1 MSANP
6 SPKVSFKK
14 AGRDSSPGRHLDC
27 RRMLVGPWCNQPE
40 EYPGYNGLVGWAGAA
55 CSRSGRLMVS
65 FTSGY
70 WHGSLPCTDEMLEDP
85 YFKELFTTRRA
96 RFGGLVDLRA
106 PRGGRAHLM
115 VSDDQGKTWSGPET
129 LVDTECDDRHPCLLE
144 LDDGTLLCTLFTA
157 RMRHP
162 SERSACQG
170 SPRKNSMYVL
180 YAKYMLSSDGGK
192 SWTEPMVA
200 DDVDDPVQGCT
211 SPAIQLSDGS
221 VLWLIPGR
229 HDPAAPDRPG
239 TGVYRSSDRGKTF
252 ERISFISTDHDLHEP
267 TVAELPDGRLVTLA
281 RRQGDIC
288 FSDDGGRTWS
298 EPVTFGTEMFDP
310 KLLMLPNDVLACFH
324 GSYQALGLRVI
335 LSKDGGMTWHG
346 PDDCYGYAV
355 DPKVYGYSGAT
366 LLPDG
371 TVYVVYNHTG
381 GHYAADARTAALWG
395 LRVRVNDTAD
405 GIEVLPAPGSP
416 AAEGRST
423 TGLAYIDNR
432 SEDPELG
439 EQE

>member
-1 MSANP
+1 
-6 SPKVSFKK
+6 
-14 AGRDSSPGRHLDC
+14 
-27 RRMLVGPWCNQPE
+27 
-40 EYPGYNGLVGWAGAA
+40 
-55 CSRSGRLMVS
+55 
-65 FTSGY
+65 
-70 WHGSLPCTDEMLEDP
+70 
-85 YFKELFTTRRA
+85 
-96 RFGGLVDLRA
+96 
-106 PRGGRAHLM
+106 
-115 VSDDQGKTWSGPET
+115 
-129 LVDTECDDRHPCLLE
+129 
-144 LDDGTLLCTLFTA
+144 
-157 RMRHP
+157 MRHP
-162 SERSACQG
+162 SERSACQAP
-170 SPRKNSMYVL
+170 PRKNSMYVL

-192 SWTEPMVA
+192 TWTEPMVA

-298 EPVTFGTEMFDP
+298 EPVTFGAEMFDP
-310 KLLMLPNDVLACFH
+310 KLLMLPNGVLACFH
-324 GSYQALGLRVI
+324 GSYNKVLGNLRVI
-335 LSKDGGMTWHG
+335 LSPDQGETWHG
-346 PDDCYGYAV
+346 PGDLYGYSV
-355 DPKVYGYSGAT
+355 DPDVYGYSGAT

-395 LRVRVNDTAD
+395 LRVRVNDSAD

-423 TGLAYIDNR
+423 TGLGYIDNR